1 MISIREQFGLPF
13 VTVKLHHQG
22 DILELNNI
30 VLDTGA
36 AITVFRTDDLEKIG
50 VVVHNDDIPQ
60 ARRGIGGIEYALEK
74 SVDKIELG
82 GFVISNFVF
91 DMSAVEYGE
100 GIDGLLG
107 FDFLQQVGAVIDLKK
122 GVLYAEA

>member
-36 AITVFRTDDLEKIG
+36 AITVFRTDDLEKLGSLFTMMISHRHD
-50 VVVHNDDIPQ
+50 V
-60 ARRGIGGIEYALEK
+60 AL
-74 SVDKIELG
+74 
-82 GFVISNFVF
+82 
-91 DMSAVEYGE
+91 
-100 GIDGLLG
+100 
-107 FDFLQQVGAVIDLKK
+107 VG
-122 GVLYAEA
+122 